1 MSETKFAPT
10 YFDAGRCQ
18 ICGNMRQTKY
28 VTFYRNVGML
38 FARRTYTIN
47 GNLCRS
53 CIHKRFWEFTGKNIL
68 LGPWGTIS
76 LIVTPLYLVQNTGIY
91 IAAMYKLRDAIE

>member
-28 VTFYRNVGML
+28 ITFYRNVGML
-38 FARRTYTIN
+38 FARRTYTIY
-47 GNLCRS
+47 GNLCRP
-53 CIHKRFWEFTGKNIL
+53 CIHKRFWEIHRKKLAMVHSSRYNLWLSSSACMAFNLSARACSFSRMVFT
-68 LGPWGTIS
+68 
-76 LIVTPLYLVQNTGIY
+76 
-91 IAAMYKLRDAIE
+91 